1 MIKTIRNKTFAFAL
15 VALLGVMMTSCNKNV
30 VYSKYQTFKDNEWY
44 VKDKAVFDVD
54 ITDTQTLNNINL
66 MVRHADSYPYNNLF
80 VFVTTKYPDGK
91 VLTDTMEIV
100 LANQKGEWQG
110 SGAGDIFD
118 FKVPIKKNVR
128 FPLAGKYEF
137 IFEQGMRVDPLPLI
151 MDFGFEIEKSKE

>member
-15 VALLGVMMTSCNKNV
+15 AALLGVMMTSCNKNV

-91 VLTDTMEIV
+91 VLT
-100 LANQKGEWQG
+100 
-110 SGAGDIFD
+110 
-118 FKVPIKKNVR
+118 
-128 FPLAGKYEF
+128 
-137 IFEQGMRVDPLPLI
+137 
-151 MDFGFEIEKSKE
+151 